1 VGLPPDLAQLGDEI
15 VAAARRTSRARRAHR
30 RRFAAVTALT
40 GALAFAALTPAAL
53 DTAKPEFTIVAAAER
68 LAPPDCDYT
77 RGTRYTLLACEGPMI
92 LHRPYAIN

>member
-1 VGLPPDLAQLGDEI
+1 MGLPPDLAQLGDELL
-15 VAAARRTSRARRAHR
+15 AAARRTRRVRRAQR
-30 RRFAAVTALT
+30 RRFTAVTALA

-53 DTAKPEFTIVAAAER
+53 DPAHPEFTIVAAAER
-68 LAPPDCDYT
+68 LAPPTCDYT

>member
-15 VAAARRTSRARRAHR
+15 VAAARRTSRVRRTHR
-30 RRFAAVTALT
+30 RRFAAVTTLA

-53 DTAKPEFTIVAAAER
+53 DPGHSKFTIVAAAER